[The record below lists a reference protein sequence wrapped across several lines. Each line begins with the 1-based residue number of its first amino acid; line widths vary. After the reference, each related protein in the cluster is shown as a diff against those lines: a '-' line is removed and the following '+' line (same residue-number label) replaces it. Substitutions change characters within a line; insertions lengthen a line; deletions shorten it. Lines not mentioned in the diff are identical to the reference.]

1 MALRDYDPAGPVV
14 PRDGQAVPGGGAAL
28 SG

>member
-14 PRDGQAVPGGGAAL
+14 LRNGQAVPGRGAAL